1 MAANNNQLWNLIEQ
15 ITNQLDEVIDQD
27 GDQNEPLNELSLKL
41 KSIITLH
48 EKCNL
53 AEQRMRAKQ
62 LTLMRERNLYL
73 EKYRKLEA
81 LGEQEGWKDRQ
92 GILETVQEIMFA
104 PAGDEEM

>member
-1 MAANNNQLWNLIEQ
+1 
-15 ITNQLDEVIDQD
+15 VIDQD
-27 GDQNEPLNELSLKL
+27 GEQNEPLHDLSKKL
-41 KSIITLH
+41 KSIISLH

-81 LGEQEGWKDRQ
+81 LGEQEDWKDRQ
-92 GILETVQEIMFA
+92 GILMTVQEIMFA
-104 PAGDEEM
+104 PAGDDEL